1 MSVQGL
7 AKRERLAS
15 RKQIGTLFSKS
26 YSYGKNPL
34 RIIWRFPDSVET
46 DPGVKVL
53 IAVPKRK
60 VKLAVQRNRIK
71 RIIREVYRCNKSELI
86 DLLKRENVKDIYL
99 TGMQTQICIMT
110 TAADANFRGYEP
122 VAISDCVLSTRDENK
137 TQALEWIKKYVGD
150 VKFLSDLSKEF
161 KDEQGESS

>member
-1 MSVQGL
+1 MCVQGL

-34 RIIWRFPDSVET
+34 RIIWRLKDSVET

-71 RIIREVYRCNKSELI
+71 RIIREVYRCNKSEII
-86 DLLKRENVKDIYL
+86 DLLKRENKECHLGIL
-99 TGMQTQICIMT
+99 
-110 TAADANFRGYEP
+110 F
-122 VAISDCVLSTRDENK
+122 
-137 TQALEWIKKYVGD
+137 VGGPM
-150 VKFLSDLSKEF
+150 VKFETI
-161 KDEQGESS
+161 DECLTELLKRFPIEYEKCIK

>member
-34 RIIWRFPDSVET
+34 RIIWRLKDSVET

-60 VKLAVQRNRIK
+60 VKL
-71 RIIREVYRCNKSELI
+71 EVYRCNKSELI
-86 DLLKRENVKDIYL
+86 DLLKRENKECHLGIL
-99 TGMQTQICIMT
+99 
-110 TAADANFRGYEP
+110 F
-122 VAISDCVLSTRDENK
+122 
-137 TQALEWIKKYVGD
+137 VGGPM
-150 VKFLSDLSKEF
+150 VKFETI
-161 KDEQGESS
+161 DECLTELLKRFPIEYEKCIK